1 MNNNEGRA
9 SEIFIK
15 DNDFTTFN
23 ILIRSIYDD
32 DGREVVPNMSLTE
45 QNSNEINQNKIKL
58 THEKDILEDNLK
70 LRCFSVAYYI
80 IQFINL

>member
-1 MNNNEGRA
+1 MNNKEGRA

-45 QNSNEINQNKIKL
+45 QNSNEVNQNKIKL
-58 THEKDILEDNLK
+58 THENLEDNLK
-70 LRCFSVAYYI
+70 SRCFSVAYYI

>member
-1 MNNNEGRA
+1 MNNKEGRT

-45 QNSNEINQNKIKL
+45 QNSNEVNQNKIKL
-58 THEKDILEDNLK
+58 THEKDILEDKLK
-70 LRCFSVAYYI
+70 SRCFSVAYYI

>member
-1 MNNNEGRA
+1 MNNKEGRT

-45 QNSNEINQNKIKL
+45 QNSNEVNQNKIKL
-58 THEKDILEDNLK
+58 THENLEDNLK
-70 LRCFSVAYYI
+70 SRCFSVAYYI

>member
-1 MNNNEGRA
+1 MNNKEGRT

-70 LRCFSVAYYI
+70 SRCFSVAYYI